1 MLEVSPMKEFLK
13 SFAFKAIAAVA
24 LILIGVMI
32 YAASTGGATT
42 IPSAITGAI
51 VTPLQSLASGIS
63 DGFNNFFGL
72 FTDAGE
78 LKKENAAMQEEL
90 NDLRAKQVELDKLRE
105 ENQDLK
111 KYLHLI
117 ESTDQ
122 YTFARGRVVAMDAS
136 DKYYNFTINV
146 GSLSGVKA
154 NNPIITPEGLVG
166 VVYEVGP
173 SFSKV
178 RTILDPA
185 TQVSARIS
193 RTGESGITGAN
204 LKLTREGLLRLNQL
218 SRESGAATG
227 DYVVTAGIG
236 GVFPAD
242 LLIGKITEINTD
254 SNGLSAYAL
263 VQPFADIANLTSVL
277 VITEFNGQGESID

>member
-1 MLEVSPMKEFLK
+1 MKEFLK